1 MIVQAVIGS
10 VRGWDAVGH
19 PKHSREI
26 RVSTGRSKN
35 TDQGETMPTAA
46 PPVDEPRVNF
56 GGRVRESVRKRAR
69 VYAVQ
74 NDVELQD
81 LLDEAVDEYLRSR
94 GA

>member
-1 MIVQAVIGS
+1 MLS
-10 VRGWDAVGH
+10 VT
-19 PKHSREI
+19 PKHFREI
-26 RVSTGRSKN
+26 RVTTGRSKN
-35 TDQGETMPTAA
+35 TDQGENMPTAA
-46 PPVDEPRVNF
+46 PPPVDEPRVNF

-81 LLDEAVDEYLRSR
+81 LLDQAVDEYLRAR

>member
-1 MIVQAVIGS
+1 
-10 VRGWDAVGH
+10 
-19 PKHSREI
+19 
-26 RVSTGRSKN
+26 
-35 TDQGETMPTAA
+35 MPTVAP

-56 GGRVRESVRKRAR
+56 GARVRESVRKRAR

-81 LLDEAVDEYLRSR
+81 LLDEAVDEYLRAR